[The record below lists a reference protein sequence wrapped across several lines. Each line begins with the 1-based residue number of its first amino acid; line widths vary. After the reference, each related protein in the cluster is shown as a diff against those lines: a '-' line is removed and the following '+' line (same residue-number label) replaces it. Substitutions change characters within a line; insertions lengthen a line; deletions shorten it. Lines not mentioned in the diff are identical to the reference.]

1 MKTNL
6 GLYDMKKNNK
16 NSTAKRSKNKETIN
30 NTENN
35 TTTEEQSTVTEEEKE
50 ALLKQQSILNLSLIG
65 IFITIYG
72 ILLSAEYINWQR
84 MQVSDQING
93 TNYSENL
100 ADLSESP
107 KITNELYL
115 LSTSIFT
122 FIIWDS
128 YMTSAAQT
136 GEARNEKTIKSN
148 YRSLIAILLILLAT
162 TINHDTLND
171 LVF

>member
-1 MKTNL
+1 M
-6 GLYDMKKNNK
+6 
-16 NSTAKRSKNKETIN
+16 
-30 NTENN
+30 
-35 TTTEEQSTVTEEEKE
+35 
-50 ALLKQQSILNLSLIG
+50 LNI
-65 IFITIYG
+65 
-72 ILLSAEYINWQR
+72 
-84 MQVSDQING
+84 ING